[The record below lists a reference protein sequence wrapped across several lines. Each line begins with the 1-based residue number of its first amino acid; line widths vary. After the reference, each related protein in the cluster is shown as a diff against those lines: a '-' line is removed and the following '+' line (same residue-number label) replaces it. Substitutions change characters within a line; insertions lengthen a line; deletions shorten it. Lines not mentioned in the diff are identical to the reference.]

1 MLMMECPVWEAGVRS
16 IPKGRCRAEVET
28 ARSQDRG
35 GRGFAPVRGGCL
47 SLGGLTGMEIYRLKS
62 LWKLGLA
69 LAGFAI
75 VVFSIFYARYL
86 AERIRDFEHQKIT
99 WFKTAVEDYQYGE
112 EGGSL
117 VLHDAIITA
126 ELRVPLILVNE
137 RGVIEDARNYGAE
150 REQDPV
156 FLKERLERIQR
167 SGYPPLEMVDGKRI
181 YYEDSLLVTQLR
193 YLPIIQIILIGSLVF
208 LGYLGFQ
215 ASRRAEENRIWV
227 GMARET
233 AHQLGTPLS
242 AILAW
247 IEYLRTHA
255 ADNPQVLFA
264 ATEIGRDAEKLDLIA
279 DRFSKIGARPE
290 LKPTNIHLCLE
301 QMRSY
306 MEARSPRRVQ
316 FLFPNPESPPVY
328 AMVNAHLFEWV
339 LENLLRNAL
348 DAMEGQGEI
357 RAIVFTDSRWIHIE
371 ISDTGKGIPSGR
383 FRRVFKPGFSTKTR
397 GWGLGLSL
405 AKRIVETYHQGRIF
419 VKSSVLG
426 QGTTFAI
433 LLPRMTDQ
441 ERSPETEAT
450 G

>member
-1 MLMMECPVWEAGVRS
+1 
-16 IPKGRCRAEVET
+16 
-28 ARSQDRG
+28 
-35 GRGFAPVRGGCL
+35 
-47 SLGGLTGMEIYRLKS
+47 MEIYRLKS
-62 LWKLGLA
+62 FWKLGLA
-69 LAGFAI
+69 VAGFAI
-75 VVFSIFYARYL
+75 VLFSIWYAQHL
-86 AERIRDFEHQKIT
+86 AQRIRDFEHQKIT
-99 WFKTAVEDYQYGE
+99 WFKTAIEDYQFGD

-126 ELRVPLILVNE
+126 DLRVPLILVNE
-137 RGVIEDARNYGAE
+137 RGVIEDARNYG
-150 REQDPV
+150 EQEGNTA
-156 FLKERLERIQR
+156 FLEERLERIKR
-167 SGYPPLEMVDGKRI
+167 SGYPPLEMADGKLI
-181 YYEDSLLVTQLR
+181 YYEDSELVAQLR
-193 YLPIIQIILIGSLVF
+193 FLPLIQIILIGSLVF

-255 ADNPQVLFA
+255 GDNPEVMFA
-264 ATEIGRDAEKLDLIA
+264 AGEIGRDAEKLDLIA

-290 LKPTNIHLCLE
+290 LKRTNIHACLD

-306 MEARSPRRVQ
+306 MEARSPRKVS
-316 FLFPNPESPPVY
+316 FLFPNPDSPPVQ

-357 RAIVFTDSRWIHIE
+357 RAIVFTDSRWVHIE

-383 FRRVFKPGFSTKTR
+383 FRRVFKPGYTTKTR

-405 AKRIVETYHQGRIF
+405 AKRIVETYHKGRIF
-419 VKSSVLG
+419 VKSSTPG

-433 LLPRMTDQ
+433 LLPRPAAAN
-441 ERSPETEAT
+441 ELENHSPHA
-450 G
+450 